1 MHTPCDTPDLQFIRE
16 AKARVK
22 ELDSEVLKA
31 IDRRDFT
38 SADRLDRD
46 RTRLEKAISLR
57 QGATLAKG

>member
-1 MHTPCDTPDLQFIRE
+1 MHIPCETPDLQFIRE

-57 QGATLAKG
+57 IATTKG